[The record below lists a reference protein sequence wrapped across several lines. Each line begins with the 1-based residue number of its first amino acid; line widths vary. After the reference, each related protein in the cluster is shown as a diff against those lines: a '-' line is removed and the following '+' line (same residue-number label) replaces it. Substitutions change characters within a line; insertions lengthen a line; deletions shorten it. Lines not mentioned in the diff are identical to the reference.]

1 MCADDGIFDSTFFVF
16 FFFFSFTPRS
26 RHGWSLRFDLVVSE
40 SFLVILF
47 GFAFK
52 IPLSLWLLFIEELY
66 KLSVNSG
73 FFFFVLSFFGIT
85 LTSPGE
91 MFVERKGL
99 SCIRTRSSLKA

>member
-1 MCADDGIFDSTFFVF
+1 MCADDGIFDSTFFVSLF
-16 FFFFSFTPRS
+16 FYPLVLDMGGFFSLT
-26 RHGWSLRFDLVVSE
+26 WSSPSLFGY
-40 SFLVILF
+40 SFF

-91 MFVERKGL
+91 IFVERKGL